1 MTTRK
6 PFREIIS
13 GLEEKH
19 SATLMDRA
27 RVANGLAK
35 QLRGRS
41 RRNAYTVK
49 HRALTG
55 LVRKFPD
62 RTYIREDFRLPEFRV
77 VGLSATNSSLH
88 VPASLVLEP

>member
-1 MTTRK
+1 MTTRRS
-6 PFREIIS
+6 FREIVS

-27 RVANGLAK
+27 RAANRLAK
-35 QLRGRS
+35 QLSGAS
-41 RRNAYTVK
+41 RRNAYSVK

-62 RTYIREDFRLPEFRV
+62 RTYIREDFRLPSFLV
-77 VGLSATNSSLH
+77 VGLAVSNSGLH
-88 VPASLVLEP
+88 VPACLVLEQ

>member
-1 MTTRK
+1 MTTRRS
-6 PFREIIS
+6 FRDIVT

-27 RVANGLAK
+27 RAANRLAK

-41 RRNAYTVK
+41 RRNAYSVK
-49 HRALTG
+49 HQALTG

-62 RTYIREDFRLPEFRV
+62 RTYIREDFRLPAFRV
-77 VGLSATNSSLH
+77 VSLSASNSGLH
-88 VPASLVLEP
+88 VPASLVLEQ